1 MPLTAL
7 KKLLHRIS
15 RKTSPKQQKL
25 RAETSESRAVSD
37 MTVQEYGYTAAEQT
51 EAAVNEPSIGI
62 LPNET
67 GEASVVQADAPST
80 EELINSDVNLLK
92 ESFSELSGISGITE
106 LPNPT
111 RYAALRDLGLTPEE
125 AYLATAKRPT
135 KESRSHLIS
144 SVPRG
149 VSMPKSAMNKQEM
162 QEARALFGDMDD
174 NEIHRLYKRVTN

>member
-1 MPLTAL
+1 MPISAI

-15 RKTSPKQQKL
+15 PKISQAQQEPKV
-25 RAETSESRAVSD
+25 ETSESEAVSN
-37 MTVQEYGYTAAEQT
+37 MTDEVYGYAENDAPEIIDT
-51 EAAVNEPSIGI
+51 DVTTS
-62 LPNET
+62 
-67 GEASVVQADAPST
+67 EASEGSQTVG
-80 EELINSDVNLLK
+80 ELIDSDVSVLK
-92 ESFSELSGISGITE
+92 ERFSELSEISGITE

-135 KESRSHLIS
+135 RESRAHLTS

-149 VSMPKSAMNKQEM
+149 VSMPKSAMTKQEM

>member
-1 MPLTAL
+1 MQLTAL

-15 RKTSPKQQKL
+15 QKIS
-25 RAETSESRAVSD
+25 RAPQKSWAEISESKAVSD
-37 MTVQEYGYTAAEQT
+37 MTGEEYGYTETGALEVADASNAENEAVAAEKEEDKYFRNT
-51 EAAVNEPSIGI
+51 AAN
-62 LPNET
+62 
-67 GEASVVQADAPST
+67 
-80 EELINSDVNLLK
+80 ELINSDLSILK

-125 AYLATAKRPT
+125 AYLATAKRSV
-135 KESRSHLIS
+135 KESRSHLTS

-149 VSMPKSAMNKQEM
+149 VSMPKGVMTKQEM

-174 NEIHRLYKRVTN
+174 NEIHKLYKRVTN